1 MATSSYNTQ
10 SYLTDIVLSD
20 AQNTTPHSFDPSGT
34 DPEDLRSLIFS
45 AIFFAL
51 IVIANI
57 ISLGAFMVEKRLR
70 TYNNYFI
77 INLTI
82 LDLLVGI
89 GLGALIEHSYINRYP
104 FSQNVCKIMKGIYNG
119 IVNASNITVVVI
131 CADRHQAVY
140 DPINHFI
147 SRSRRKAIIIN
158 SIPWV
163 IGLSFWIGY
172 VTVWEFVVDFDNGPH
187 CIQLYLTKPITN
199 VIQIVAMFFLPLA
212 IIAVL
217 YFRIY
222 KKIRK
227 VVGRRG
233 KIKRS
238 VGLRDTN
245 LSTTDVSGVSVVSSS
260 LEVSFDDIAEP
271 RSRDD
276 TIVGDRSQELSTS
289 TSNRMESTAEM
300 TKAVRTLL
308 LIVIAFVVTWIPVSI
323 LNLIYSFEP
332 RLVLPGLPIE
342 AFTTILNLQ
351 YGNSLLNPLSYAMSQ
366 PLFRETIVRMFTC
379 RGCRRLSRAN

>member
-10 SYLTDIVLSD
+10 SYSTDIVLSD
-20 AQNTTPHSFDPSGT
+20 GQNTTPHFFDPSGT
-34 DPEDLRSLIFS
+34 NPEDLRSLIFS

-89 GLGALIEHSYINRYP
+89 GVGAVIEHSYINRYP
-104 FSQNVCKIMKGIYNG
+104 FSQNVCRIMTGIFNG
-119 IVNASNITVVVI
+119 IINASNITVVVI

-147 SRSRRKAIIIN
+147 SRSKRKAIIIN
-158 SIPWV
+158 SLPWV

-172 VTVWEFVVDFDNGPH
+172 VTVWEFVVDYDNGPH
-187 CIQLYLTKPITN
+187 CLQLYLKNPITN
-199 VIQIVAMFFLPLA
+199 VIQIVAMFFLPLT

-227 VVGRRG
+227 TVGRRG

-238 VGLRDTN
+238 DGLTDTN
-245 LSTTDVSGVSVVSSS
+245 LSTSSTDVSGVRVVSRS

-276 TIVGDRSQELSTS
+276 TIVSPSHDEGKIGDRSQKLS
-289 TSNRMESTAEM
+289 
-300 TKAVRTLL
+300 VR
-308 LIVIAFVVTWIPVSI
+308 
-323 LNLIYSFEP
+323 NL
-332 RLVLPGLPIE
+332 RNV
-342 AFTTILNLQ
+342 
-351 YGNSLLNPLSYAMSQ
+351 SLL
-366 PLFRETIVRMFTC
+366 
-379 RGCRRLSRAN
+379 